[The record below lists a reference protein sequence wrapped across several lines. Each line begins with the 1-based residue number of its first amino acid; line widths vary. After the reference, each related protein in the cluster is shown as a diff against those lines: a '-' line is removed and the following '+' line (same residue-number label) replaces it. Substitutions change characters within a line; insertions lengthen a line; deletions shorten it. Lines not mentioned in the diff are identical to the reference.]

1 MASDASQKMLTTV
14 TPVKSI
20 VKSNDPTTKI
30 HIDTLLKAIKENRK
44 VQFQYTYIDTEMKS
58 W

>member
-30 HIDTLLKAIKENRK
+30 HIDTLLKAIKENR
-44 VQFQYTYIDTEMKS
+44 TKS
-58 W
+58 ESS